1 MKNYSILTLVLSL
14 FLFAGCDDKFL
25 NVAPDV
31 ALDETKVFADPVLA
45 AQFADN
51 AYSFLPDDYLRF
63 NEGNGVAQASDEAV
77 GIDVTNPMLY
87 TLMKGLY
94 HDHSAFTTLAI
105 NDIAGQYDRI
115 YAGIRVVNKM
125 LSKIDEVKWK
135 AEQNPQRIKGEMY
148 YLRAFMYFELIKRF
162 GGVVLIDKAYA
173 ATEDIDL
180 PRNSYEECVAF
191 ILADIAQAVT
201 LLPIEHDAAN
211 YGRPTIGAARA
222 LKSRTLLYAASPLH
236 NTTNDATKW
245 KAAADAA
252 KEVMDMNKYTLHPK
266 YEELLSPSGNGT
278 TDEYILIKI
287 KGPRSFNWAIQAVM
301 SPGSGGRIGTYN
313 PTQNHVDLYEMKNG
327 LPITDPLSGYDPAN
341 PYVDRDPRFYAN
353 ILYNDA
359 PWQGRKMQMW
369 DGGLDY
375 SSTSSS
381 YTATRYYSRKMWPE
395 VYQTPGTQT
404 AFLNFIYFRY
414 GEILLNYAEAQNEA
428 SGPDA
433 LVYSAINQLRKRAGM
448 PDLPTGLTKEQMRTR
463 IYNERAIE
471 LAFED
476 NRWYDIMRWKKGKEL
491 VAQKMYA
498 MNVTKN
504 TNGTFTYTKVA
515 LAESFQRVYEDHMH
529 LYPIPRNEV
538 QKSKKLEQNKGW

>member
-1 MKNYSILTLVLSL
+1 MKKFTLSL
-14 FLFAGCDDKFL
+14 LAGLLFIFSGCDDKFL

-31 ALDETKVFADPVLA
+31 ALDEEKVFADPVMA

-87 TLMKGLY
+87 TLSKGLY
-94 HDHSAFTTLAI
+94 HDHSAYTALAI
-105 NDIAGQYDRI
+105 NDISGIYDRC

-125 LSKIDEVKWK
+125 LSRMDEVKWK
-135 AEQNPQRIKGEMY
+135 PEQNPKSIKGEMY

-162 GGVVLIDKAYA
+162 GGVVLIDKAYTA
-173 ATEDIDL
+173 FEDIDL
-180 PRNSYEECVAF
+180 PRNTYEECVSF

-201 LLPIEHDAAN
+201 LLPVEQDAAN

-236 NTTNDATKW
+236 NPENDAAKW

-252 KEVMDMNKYTLHPK
+252 KEVMNMNQYTLHPK
-266 YEELLSPSGNGT
+266 YDEIVSPSGNGT
-278 TDEYILIKI
+278 IDEYILIKI
-287 KGPRSFNWAIQAVM
+287 KAPRSFNWAIQAVM

-313 PTQNHVDLYEMKNG
+313 PTQNHVDLYEMSNG
-327 LPITDPLSGYDPAN
+327 LPITDPKSGYNPNDPYKN
-341 PYVDRDPRFYAN
+341 RDPRFYAN

-369 DGGLDY
+369 DGGADY
-375 SSTSSS
+375 SSTSSA
-381 YTATRYYSRKMWPE
+381 YTATRYYGKKLWPE

-404 AFLNFIYFRY
+404 AFVNFIFFRY

-433 LVYSAINQLRKRAGM
+433 TVYDAINQLRKRAGM
-448 PDLPTGLTKEQMRTR
+448 PDLPTGLTKDQMRVR
-463 IYNERAIE
+463 IYNERAVE

-498 MNVTKN
+498 MNVVKN
-504 TNGTFTYTKVA
+504 SDGSFSYTKVP

-529 LYPIPRNEV
+529 LYPIPRNEI
-538 QKSKKLEQNKGW
+538 QKSKKLVQNPGW